1 MLETRL
7 PCPWLGGLA
16 RCPSAQTLLGFAPVR
31 GRPSRTQTLG
41 TVSANGAEFLASIL
55 RLFSASALLP
65 GTAWTESG
73 VWVRDSMLRPFRP
86 LVAASES
93 GTSRFHVDAALF
105 TVERWLGVSAGLRGG
120 VSF

>member
-7 PCPWLGGLA
+7 PCPPLGGPA
-16 RCPSAQTLLGFAPVR
+16 RVSFRTDPP
-31 GRPSRTQTLG
+31 PSRTQALG
-41 TVSANGAEFLASIL
+41 TVSANGAEFLALIL
-55 RLFSASALLP
+55 RVFSTSALLP
-65 GTAWTESG
+65 GTAWMEPG
-73 VWVRDSMLRPFRP
+73 VWVRDSVLRPFRP

-93 GTSRFHVDAALF
+93 GASRFHVDATLF